1 MQHIKMKT
9 AKAKILV
16 VLVSS
21 ALLAAGCGTSKAAL
35 NDTIK
40 QLEKQVA
47 RLETEKINIE
57 SRSTALDDK
66 VVLLGKKLDRC
77 QDGTRPLL
85 DVVRLSPTSSEEPAP
100 DETYV
105 SSSHEEVET
114 VSEGDRPKLSLS
126 GRPAR
131 SSAPP
136 SSRGPLQP
144 GSQEAFAALQ
154 PDNLGV
160 VGGGVASAENAASNQ
175 PMEAFHAAYRAYSNK
190 RYDEALAGLANFVH
204 EHPSHS
210 YADNAL
216 FWRGECYLAVG
227 KFFRAIGEF
236 ERMLRRYPQSEK
248 APSGL
253 YRIGFAYDQLR
264 DRAKA
269 LEYYFRVVD
278 KHPGSDAARRASRR
292 VTALKGNEGRA
303 SNILPAAAKR

>member
-9 AKAKILV
+9 AKAQILV

-57 SRSTALDDK
+57 SRSAALDDK
-66 VVLLGKKLDRC
+66 AVLLGKKLDRC

-85 DVVRLSPTSSEEPAP
+85 DVVRLSPPSSAEPVP
-100 DETYV
+100 DETYI
-105 SSSHEEVET
+105 SSSREEVKT

-131 SSAPP
+131 PYVPP
-136 SSRGPLQP
+136 SNRGPLKP

-160 VGGGVASAENAASNQ
+160 VSGEGGAENTASNQ